1 MDVAGWIINEKDRT
15 MISRN
20 LLAAYVAVLVSAAPA
35 LVRAE
40 VQLHTF
46 QAGERARA
54 ADVNGN
60 FNNLK
65 VAVEAAERRN
75 AELTSRIRDLEA
87 AIATVRQLNGA
98 LSIENLNGVRTVRLS
113 GVNLQVVN
121 GLNRTDTVNGAGN
134 IIVGYDEANT
144 FTTAPICSKA
154 HALNGSEIVT
164 EGGCLAAGG
173 IFSTQQ
179 KSGSHNLVMGLGNG
193 YSSFGG
199 IVSGRFNY
207 INEMF
212 AAVVAG
218 VDNRAS
224 GRFSGI
230 FGGQGH
236 LTQDSGTTVL
246 GGIGAQARGH
256 LATVVGGVGNVA
268 SGENATIAGGERNV
282 ASGRTSYA
290 SGGLLNTA
298 SGQSSTATGGRN
310 NTVSGLRNS
319 NFGGDSR
326 NVTAVQPLP

>member
-1 MDVAGWIINEKDRT
+1 MSSKD
-15 MISRN
+15 
-20 LLAAYVAVLVSAAPA
+20 LLALAIAA
-35 LVRAE
+35 LVIGVSEPARAE

-65 VAVEAAERRN
+65 LAVEAAERRN
-75 AELTSRIRDLEA
+75 VELTSRIRDLEA
-87 AIATVRQLNGA
+87 AIANLRGLNGVLSIETLNGA
-98 LSIENLNGVRTVRLS
+98 KTVRLT

-121 GLNRTDTVNGAGN
+121 GLNRTDTVNGTGN
-134 IIVGYDEANT
+134 VIVGYDEANT
-144 FTTAPICSKA
+144 FTTKPICSLA
-154 HALNGSEIVT
+154 HALTGVELNDEA
-164 EGGCLAAGG
+164 GCLGAGG
-173 IFSTQQ
+173 VFSTQH
-179 KSGSHNLVMGLGNG
+179 KSGSHNLVLGLANG

-199 IVSGRFNY
+199 LVGGRFNY

-212 AAVVAG
+212 ASAVSG
-218 VDNRAS
+218 VDNRSS

-236 LTQDSGTTVL
+236 VTQDSGTVIL
-246 GGIGAQARGH
+246 GGIGGQARGH

-268 SGENATIAGGERNV
+268 TGENATVTGGERNT
-282 ASGRTSYA
+282 ASGRTAYA
-290 SGGLLNTA
+290 AGGLINTA
-298 SGQSSTATGGRN
+298 SGESSSTVGGRN

-326 NVTAVQPLP
+326 NVSAAQPLP

>member
-1 MDVAGWIINEKDRT
+1 MRSKNLPALAVAA
-15 MISRN
+15 
-20 LLAAYVAVLVSAAPA
+20 LVAAVSAPA
-35 LVRAE
+35 RAE

-54 ADVNGN
+54 SDVNGN

-75 AELTSRIRDLEA
+75 TELTNRIRDLEA
-87 AIATVRQLNGA
+87 AIANLRGLNGVLSIETLNGA
-98 LSIENLNGVRTVRLS
+98 KTVRLT

-121 GLNRTDTVNGAGN
+121 GLNRTDTVNGTGN
-134 IIVGYDEANT
+134 LIVGYDEANT
-144 FTTAPICSKA
+144 FTTKPICSIA
-154 HALNGSEIVT
+154 HSIAGLELNDEAA
-164 EGGCLAAGG
+164 CLSAGG
-173 IFSTQQ
+173 IFSVQQ
-179 KSGSHNLVMGLGNG
+179 KTGSHNLVMGLANG

-212 AAVVAG
+212 AAAVAG

-236 LTQDSGTTVL
+236 LTQESGTTVL

-256 LATVVGGVGNVA
+256 LATVVGGAGNVA
-268 SGENATIAGGERNV
+268 TGENATVTGGERNT

-290 SGGLLNTA
+290 AGGLINTA
-298 SGQSSTATGGRN
+298 SGQSSSTVGGRN

-326 NVTAVQPLP
+326 NVSAAQPLP